1 VGTYHSSKIWSFH
14 MLTGCCANALEIH
27 TDPKACEYIVV
38 KGGRRKVEEY
48 TAEDAETQ
56 ELRSRQGTCDVCV
69 CVCGS
74 LTAPEPESSLR
85 FLLVLD
91 GLPFARGEWLALV
104 YERRQRSAHRR
115 V

>member
-1 VGTYHSSKIWSFH
+1 MGTYHSSKIWSFH

-56 ELRSRQGTCDVCV
+56 ELRSRQGGCD
-69 CVCGS
+69 S
-74 LTAPEPESSLR
+74 LRLSSLR
-85 FLLVLD
+85 FGRAVGCGLVNQS
-91 GLPFARGEWLALV
+91 WLAGVASSMVFAGGDSQLNCV
-104 YERRQRSAHRR
+104 A
-115 V
+115 VKVWLM